1 MENADV
7 EGRGDGVHAHDP
19 PRRRQGH
26 PLRMHVG
33 EKTGKFR
40 IETQWIGQEISPE
53 LSRRISKKNLGPSCC

>member
-1 MENADV
+1 MLREEV
-7 EGRGDGVHAHDP
+7 MGFMPTIP

-53 LSRRISKKNLGPSCC
+53 LSRISKKNLGPSCC